1 MKRMKFLKTINK
13 NLKLLM
19 RAKSSAFIVI
29 FGPLIIILLVGLALS
44 NTNTYELS
52 AAYFSPDANNSLTES
67 FVEEIRNNGYIVTKY
82 DSNQS
87 CIEKIKEGGAHTC
100 IVFPANFEMSNEDAN
115 NVQFFVDYSRAN
127 LVYQII
133 EAVSSQF
140 EMRTA
145 ELSKDLTEVLLT
157 KITQT
162 KGELD
167 ENVLAIINI
176 KSSIETIS
184 SNIGIAQDEADAVD
198 FTMGVIP
205 MNIIG
210 AGVTNLYN
218 LADDLRDEGID
229 AVVEGRN
236 FADDVG
242 NVSGVST
249 FLEDLDDIQKNINS
263 SYNSSGDKLDELE
276 DLINNATTK
285 INDLQDQ
292 LETGEAKNQEVIAKL
307 NSVKTSLDSLKI
319 STNNLKAKIETSHS
333 NLENIGVSSAEG
345 IVSPIKT
352 EIKPIVS
359 ESNQLIFMF
368 PHLLGLLIMFIGI
381 MLSSA
386 LIIMEKN
393 SRASFRNFTTPTK
406 EGFFVVTTYITSF
419 LILLAQI
426 IVILV
431 LSYYFLNVGIS
442 ANIWLTALILIITM
456 SIFVLIGMIVGYASA
471 TQEAATMLSIAI
483 GSILLLLSNL
493 ILPIET
499 MSKFV
504 VDISRYNPYVMSSEL
519 IKQTMLFQAGILDI
533 WVELLLLVGV
543 MIVLIALAFGVNKA
557 SKMRLLQKSPH
568 LHKGYIYV
576 PEDAYLKLGT
586 HIIKNKNDVLK
597 VLKSMSDEEFETYVK
612 KKNEISDWVSNILKE
627 RKLAWRLRFKARNRM
642 LAIMERDI
650 EKENKYK
657 KKIMDN
663 AKKDF

>member
-1 MKRMKFLKTINK
+1 MKFLKTINK

-67 FVEEIRNNGYIVTKY
+67 FVEEIRNNGYVVTEF

-87 CIEKIKEGGAHTC
+87 CIEEIKEGGAHTC

-115 NVQFFVDYSRAN
+115 KVQFFVDYSRAN

-145 ELSKDLTEVLLT
+145 ELSKDLTDVLLT

-176 KSSIETIS
+176 KSSIESIS
-184 SNIGIAQDEADAVD
+184 SNIGAAQDEADAVD

-229 AVVEGRN
+229 AVAEGRN

-242 NVSGVST
+242 NVSGTSD
-249 FLEDLDDIQKNINS
+249 FLEDLDDIQANINS
-263 SYNSSGDKLDELE
+263 SYNASGDKLDELE
-276 DLINNATTK
+276 DLINNASTK
-285 INDLQDQ
+285 INNLQDQ
-292 LETGEAKNQEVIAKL
+292 LEVGEAKNQEVIAKL
-307 NSVKTSLDSLKI
+307 NSVKTSLDNLKI

-386 LIIMEKN
+386 LIIMEKS

-442 ANIWLTALILIITM
+442 ANIWLTALILLITM

-533 WVELLLLVGV
+533 WVELLLLAGV

-576 PEDAYLKLGT
+576 PEDAYLKLGK

-597 VLKSMSDEEFETYVK
+597 VLKSMSDEEFETHVK

-627 RKLAWRLRFKARNRM
+627 RKLAWRLRFKVRNRM

-657 KKIMDN
+657 KKIMNN
-663 AKKDF
+663 AKRDS